1 MYCPSKN
8 TQIRPMR
15 CITLICFTFLL
26 QSTVFG
32 QMVDSCLLVGSF
44 TLDRLEMSQQL
55 DSNSRTIPSMRWS
68 LYEHSVADTLT
79 IKDDFGF
86 VRSLNFQSYFNQIST
101 GQFKVKQDSLFT
113 LAITKGQLYTMPILN
128 IETLN
133 RGELVI
139 VERFKTR
146 WMRRTFHKNL

>member
-1 MYCPSKN
+1 MP
-8 TQIRPMR
+8 
-15 CITLICFTFLL
+15 TL
-26 QSTVFG
+26 
-32 QMVDSCLLVGSF
+32 
-44 TLDRLEMSQQL
+44 
-55 DSNSRTIPSMRWS
+55 RWS
-68 LYEHSVADTLT
+68 LYEHNVADTLI

-139 VERFKTR
+139 IERFKTR